1 MPKKLGTTTLAESSQ
16 ALICALADL
25 VRADEFNKF
34 FAGNE
39 VKNELNTYKRL
50 KDKNKTYSSRI

>member
-25 VRADEFNKF
+25 VGADEFNKF

-39 VKNELNTYKRL
+39 VKNEIKKKY
-50 KDKNKTYSSRI
+50 